1 MNDSHSGRPPVRS
14 RLVLGLFLLAL
25 GAALLAINLGYDLPV
40 GWWRHAP
47 WVLVVLGVW
56 GLAWPNPHLGR
67 SGGVWLLATG
77 LYVLFGLFHW
87 WGLGFASAWPIF
99 VIAAG
104 ASVLLPAGNDFGRG

>member
-1 MNDSHSGRPPVRS
+1 MNDSHYGRPVRS

-25 GAALLAINLGYDLPV
+25 GAALFAINLGYDLPD

-47 WVLVVLGVW
+47 WVLVALGLLGVV
-56 GLAWPNPHLGR
+56 WPNQHLSR

-77 LYVLFGLFHW
+77 LYALFGLFNW
-87 WGLGFASAWPIF
+87 WGLGFASAWPVF

-104 ASVLLPAGNDFGRG
+104 AAVLLPAGNDFGRG